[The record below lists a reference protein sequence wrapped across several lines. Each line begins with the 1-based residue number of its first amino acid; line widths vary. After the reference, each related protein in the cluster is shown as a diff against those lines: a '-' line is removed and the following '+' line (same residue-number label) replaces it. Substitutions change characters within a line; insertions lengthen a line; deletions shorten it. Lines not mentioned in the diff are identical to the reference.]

1 MYRNNWCRW
10 CTCSFSY
17 CKDVITVIVGCDVE
31 SRVVDCLVEGKP
43 SNQTCCAVSSS
54 LLAHAPRV
62 IAGCEAARTMYPG
75 ASQDSTV
82 RGDRICQHQG
92 GSGARLDGK
101 VNSGEPMINLVRR
114 NRLKVL
120 TSLNQN
126 GVRPVVSLSY
136 RNTRTKEPPG
146 NSRNLRHSCQ

>member
-1 MYRNNWCRW
+1 MQ
-10 CTCSFSY
+10 
-17 CKDVITVIVGCDVE
+17 
-31 SRVVDCLVEGKP
+31 SRVVDCLVEGKL

-75 ASQDSTV
+75 ASQENAV
-82 RGDRICQHQG
+82 RQSRICQHRG
-92 GSGARLDGK
+92 GLGARLDGK
-101 VNSGEPMINLVRR
+101 VNSGEPVINLVKH

-126 GVRPVVSLSY
+126 GMRRAVPLSHG
-136 RNTRTKEPPG
+136 NTRTTAPSG
-146 NSRNLRHSCQ
+146 NNRNLRHRVNDTEHGKPVPLPCKWQSDL